1 MVTVVEALQPL
12 KLNMNNLPVVD
23 MATLGSS
30 EPDVFVGGDLAG
42 LSDITVEMPTPTPTQ
57 DLLGYSALE
66 GSIDHTPVSCTADYN
81 ININKNCRYN
91 MDKNATNLRK
101 WNEVKKRKGN

>member
-1 MVTVVEALQPL
+1 MATLGSSEPDVFVGGDLAGLSDITVEAVRQGSETVIGMVTVVEALQPL

-42 LSDITVEMPTPTPTQ
+42 LSDITVEAVRQ
-57 DLLGYSALE
+57 
-66 GSIDHTPVSCTADYN
+66 
-81 ININKNCRYN
+81 
-91 MDKNATNLRK
+91 
-101 WNEVKKRKGN
+101 